1 MKSGQIKYILFDAAN
16 TLIHK
21 PLIWVKMLQALE
33 GHGISVDKR
42 TLQVNHKLLSEV
54 IEFPDK
60 TSESFYNKFNTEL
73 LLSLGVLPS
82 EKLLFDI
89 FNSCTYLPW
98 EKFEDTAVL
107 AGIQVPIGV
116 LSNFNSG
123 LNAILNNL
131 FGDIFRHI
139 IVSEEKQVRKPDTA
153 FFQLANEVIG
163 LPPEEILYVGDSF
176 KLDIIPGLK
185 MGWNVMLIDRM
196 EMFAGSEITIPSLSK
211 LQDLL

>member
-1 MKSGQIKYILFDAAN
+1 MIKGQIKYILFDAAN
-16 TLIHK
+16 TLIYK
-21 PLIWVKMLQALE
+21 PLIWVKMLQALDR
-33 GHGISVDKR
+33 HGISVNKR

-60 TSESFYNKFNTEL
+60 TSEDFYSKFNTEL

-82 EKLLFDI
+82 EKLLSDI

-98 EKFEDTAVL
+98 EKFEDTGVL
-107 AGIQVPIGV
+107 ERIQIPLGV

-123 LNAILNNL
+123 LTAILNNL
-131 FGDIFRHI
+131 FGNIFTHI

-153 FFQLANEVIG
+153 FFRLAQEAID
-163 LPPEEILYVGDSF
+163 LPPEQILYVGDSF

-196 EMFAGSEITIPSLSK
+196 EMFAVNDVATPSLLK